1 MIVGKYRITKRG
13 YVVFG
18 SFGIILLLVMGF
30 WLKGLMTETGQPVP
44 NADNAGQSEG
54 TQTGDGTQANSG
66 TQASNGTQANSGTQ
80 AGNGTQANP
89 NSPPTGTADGDSGL
103 SLEEKNKIL
112 AGSTG
117 VIYFKPDDYEL
128 DAAYYPLLD
137 ELVQVS
143 LRFKDARIHIDGH
156 YNGYPDFKATEI
168 WISLAQNRAE
178 MVEAYFIS
186 QGLSQDRI
194 TINNLGCSVPVN
206 KDDSWQELE
215 KNRRVEIRF
224 EPLTK

>member
-1 MIVGKYRITKRG
+1 MIVGRYRITKRG

-18 SFGIILLLVMGF
+18 SFGIALLLVMGF
-30 WLKGLMTETGQPVP
+30 WLNGLMSDIGQPGS
-44 NADNAGQSEG
+44 NAGNTGQSEG
-54 TQTGDGTQANSG
+54 TEAVGSTEAAGGTEAASGAQTAGTTAE
-66 TQASNGTQANSGTQ
+66 T
-80 AGNGTQANP
+80 
-89 NSPPTGTADGDSGL
+89 TGTADAATGL
-103 SLEEKNKIL
+103 SLEEKNKL
-112 AGSTG
+112 LSEAAR

-128 DAAYYPLLD
+128 DPAYYPVLD
-137 ELVQVS
+137 EVVQMS

-186 QGLSQDRI
+186 QGLSQDLI